1 MVGQLELEGCSAR
14 SSPLEG
20 ARIGFAREREP
31 CCWDVLELDA
41 VDPRAVALGWVVRG
55 TFEDRHLRFAHA
67 AW

>member
-20 ARIGFAREREP
+20 RAHRLTREREP
-31 CCWDVLELDA
+31 SCWDVLELDA
-41 VDPRAVALGWVVRG
+41 VDPRCLALGWVVRG
-55 TFEDRHLRFAHA
+55 TFEDRHLRFAYA